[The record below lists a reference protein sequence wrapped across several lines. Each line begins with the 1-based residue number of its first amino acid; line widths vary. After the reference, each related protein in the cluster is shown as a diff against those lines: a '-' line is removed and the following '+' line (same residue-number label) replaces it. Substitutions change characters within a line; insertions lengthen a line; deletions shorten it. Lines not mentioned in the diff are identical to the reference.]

1 MTQPSRLDDPEI
13 RAVLEANRAKMA
25 MMQAQ
30 KQAAAAGT
38 KSNPTFATNTGD
50 GIVGVSSVGL
60 PKPAV
65 GTTNTATTG
74 GNLRSNPVFSVE
86 EMLAPTPGPR
96 LSEEYAPKLSGVL
109 RTPPISG
116 IASDAGLP
124 SVGDLFSPQPAL
136 PLGLSIGSSHVSSTA
151 AAAAQRVGG
160 SYSAGSSTM
169 ISNEFDPIPHF
180 AAWDSTRPY
189 LSNQFLFN
197 HAAELASGQ
206 VSAAPAQPLESYPP
220 QVQES
225 MLVDDLLHAFGGFE
239 GTWIRPKIV
248 DGRNGP
254 RLDFRIVA
262 RGQLEPALL
271 EMATRMLPLCECV
284 AVVSRYAESR
294 RRYEWGVV
302 CQALAGAMR
311 GVLHDWDLMIAQ
323 LEHQLRE
330 GKLTLQALWY
340 YVQPPMAALK
350 LVATVAAEASS
361 RCLRGAGLLS
371 LLHTKASAL
380 MGDADAHKLA
390 LRLLRAAAEPYF
402 SMLEKWLTQGVVD
415 DPYSEFMIQEN
426 FEINKSELS
435 GDGGAAFWGERLV
448 LRAALDPLT
457 GAPIMKATTSGSY
470 SFSRKND
477 ASLSGS
483 GGGVNSTSST
493 TATTTSTAG
502 PAYDVPNFLERVQ
515 MAILDTGR
523 CLNLISTCSGSG
535 GEGSIPPQQQQQQQH
550 IERTLPVGVR
560 LQYDEG
566 DRFLLHVEHAHK
578 TAAAAALSLMRHE
591 VGVSRGLAAI
601 KRYFLAAQGDLF
613 LGLMESGD
621 ADLNSVCG
629 TVPLQQ
635 LQSVLD
641 IAVRCSSAATDPAAA
656 RLKAAYDHRSVLN
669 LLIAITQTA
678 GPVTATDSPTKRPK
692 LRPVVPTAMTA
703 AEKSTV
709 GRQRRAR
716 ESFMLSYEVP
726 WPLSI
731 VVPDSAMAQYQMI
744 FRHLFELKWVE
755 KELNRVCSL
764 YQTTRPLAVA
774 QRRSA
779 ADFNAGRR
787 LSTSTTTT
795 GGGGVSDGTTMSAA
809 DAAAALSAAAP
820 PPVANQALT
829 RAYRTCQLM
838 THFFRQYL
846 LYATFEVLEP
856 LWCALELHI
865 ESAGSIDEIVDF
877 HKMFLRRVMKGLL
890 LSRKVV
896 VLRSLLS
903 LKQTALD
910 FVALSCRHVDLDLS
924 IFDGGDGPGSDASSS
939 RAGSASAGGGGG
951 GGGVSRGA
959 GVKGKEAVAAAKR
972 AKRIERES
980 QIKSALNEAL
990 SNPEFSAGLNEYR
1003 TKFEAR
1009 CSDFMSALAEAH
1021 RQARSERTDTREE
1034 LEGLLNLMGRLD
1046 FNGYFAR
1053 AGLGGVALAEE
1064 GLR

>member
-1 MTQPSRLDDPEI
+1 MTGPSRLDDPEI

-30 KQAAAAGT
+30 KQAQEQVAAAGT
-38 KSNPTFATNTGD
+38 SNNPTFATNTSSAD
-50 GIVGVSSVGL
+50 GTVDVSSVGL
-60 PKPAV
+60 PTPAV
-65 GTTNTATTG
+65 GTSNTATTS

-86 EMLAPTPGPR
+86 EMMAPTSDPH

-124 SVGDLFSPQPAL
+124 PVGDLFSPQPAL
-136 PLGLSIGSSHVSSTA
+136 PLGLSFGSSQLSSTA
-151 AAAAQRVGG
+151 AAARRVGG
-160 SYSAGSSTM
+160 PHSAGTSSM
-169 ISNEFDPIPHF
+169 ISNEYDPIPHF

-197 HAAELASGQ
+197 HAADLASGQ

-239 GTWIRPKIV
+239 GTWIRPKVV
-248 DGRNGP
+248 DGRNGH

-284 AVVSRYAESR
+284 AVISRYAESR

-311 GVLHDWDLMIAQ
+311 GVLQDWDLMIAQ

-350 LVATVAAEASS
+350 LVATIAAEASS

-371 LLHTKASAL
+371 LLHAKVSAL

-402 SMLEKWLTQGVVD
+402 SMLEKWLTQGLVD

-426 FEINKSELS
+426 FEINKSELC
-435 GDGGAAFWGERLV
+435 GDGGAAFWGERFV
-448 LRAALDPLT
+448 LRPALDPLT
-457 GAPIMKATTSGSY
+457 GAPIMKATTGDMY
-470 SFSRKND
+470 SLNKMNN
-477 ASLSGS
+477 ASLGGHGNSG
-483 GGGVNSTSST
+483 NPNSST
-493 TATTTSTAG
+493 TTTG
-502 PAYDVPNFLERVQ
+502 PAYDVPTFLERVQ

-523 CLNLISTCSGSG
+523 CLNLTSTCSGTG
-535 GEGSIPPQQQQQQQH
+535 GSIQPSQH
-550 IERTLPVGVR
+550 QIERTLPVGVR
-560 LQYDEG
+560 LEYDEG
-566 DRFLLHVEHAHK
+566 GRYLLHVEHAHK
-578 TAAAAALSLMRHE
+578 AAAAAALSLMRHE

-678 GPVTATDSPTKRPK
+678 GPVTATESPSKRPK

-764 YQTTRPLAVA
+764 YQTTRPLAIA

-779 ADFNAGRR
+779 ATFNVGRR
-787 LSTSTTTT
+787 TSTST
-795 GGGGVSDGTTMSAA
+795 GKGISDAAPISAT

-820 PPVANQALT
+820 PPVANQALA

-856 LWCALELHI
+856 LWSALEMHI
-865 ESAGSIDEIVDF
+865 ESAGSVDEIVDF

-924 IFDGGDGPGSDASSS
+924 IYDGGDGLGGDTSSS
-939 RAGSASAGGGGG
+939 RVGSASAGGSVSGSGAGGG
-951 GGGVSRGA
+951 GGA
-959 GVKGKEAVAAAKR
+959 GLKGKEAAAAAKR

-1009 CSDFMSALAEAH
+1009 CRDFMSALAEAH

-1053 AGLGGVALAEE
+1053 AGLGGVALAE
-1064 GLR
+1064 

>member
-13 RAVLEANRAKMA
+13 RAVLEANRAKIA

-30 KQAAAAGT
+30 KQAQEQATAAAAAAGT
-38 KSNPTFATNTGD
+38 INAANNPSSVD
-50 GIVGVSSVGL
+50 GVVGVASVGL
-60 PKPAV
+60 PKVAAV
-65 GTTNTATTG
+65 GTTATTS
-74 GNLRSNPVFSVE
+74 GNLRSNPVFSIE
-86 EMLAPTPGPR
+86 EMMGPTPGPR
-96 LSEEYAPKLSGVL
+96 ISGEYAPKLAGVL

-124 SVGDLFSPQPAL
+124 PVGDLFSPQPAL
-136 PLGLSIGSSHVSSTA
+136 PLGLSLGPSSSSSLTP
-151 AAAAQRVGG
+151 QRRPH
-160 SYSAGSSTM
+160 SAGSSSM
-169 ISNEFDPIPHF
+169 VSDEYDPIPHF

-189 LSNQFLFN
+189 LSSQFLFN
-197 HAAELASGQ
+197 HAADLAAGQ
-206 VSAAPAQPLESYPP
+206 ASAAPAQPLESYPP

-239 GTWIRPKIV
+239 GTWIRPKVV

-284 AVVSRYAESR
+284 AVVSRYVETR

-311 GVLHDWDLMIAQ
+311 GVLQDWDLMIAQ
-323 LEHQLRE
+323 LEHQLRG

-340 YVQPPMAALK
+340 YVQPPMAALR
-350 LVATVAAEASS
+350 LVATIAAEASP
-361 RCLRGAGLLS
+361 RRLRGAGLLS
-371 LLHTKASAL
+371 LLHNKVGAL

-402 SMLEKWLTQGVVD
+402 SMLEKWLTQGIVD

-435 GDGGAAFWGERLV
+435 GDGGAAFWSERFV

-457 GAPIMKATTSGSY
+457 GAPMMKARFSSVFGGGGSGNTASVSSMNDSLLGSGS
-470 SFSRKND
+470 
-477 ASLSGS
+477 S
-483 GGGVNSTSST
+483 GGGINSSS
-493 TATTTSTAG
+493 TATTG
-502 PAYDVPNFLERVQ
+502 PAFDVPAFLERAQ
-515 MAILDTGR
+515 KAILDTGR
-523 CLNLISTCSGSG
+523 CLNLTRTCSSSG
-535 GEGSIPPQQQQQQQH
+535 VTGHQQQQL
-550 IERTLPVGVR
+550 ERTLPAGVR
-560 LQYDEG
+560 LEYDEG
-566 DRFLLHVEHAHK
+566 GRFLLHVEHAHK
-578 TAAAAALSLMRHE
+578 AAAAAALSLMRHE

-613 LGLMESGD
+613 IGLMESGD

-678 GPVTATDSPTKRPK
+678 GPMAATDSPTKRPK
-692 LRPVVPTAMTA
+692 LRPVVPTSMTA

-755 KELNRVCSL
+755 KELNRVCTL
-764 YQTTRPLAVA
+764 YQTTRPLAIA

-779 ADFNAGRR
+779 ATLNSGRR
-787 LSTSTTTT
+787 TSTST
-795 GGGGVSDGTTMSAA
+795 GSEVPLSAA
-809 DAAAALSAAAP
+809 YAAAALSAAAP
-820 PPVANQALT
+820 PPVANQALI

-856 LWCALELHI
+856 LWHALEGHI
-865 ESAGSIDEIVDF
+865 ESAGSVDEIVEF
-877 HKMFLRRVMKGLL
+877 HKVFLRRVMKGLL

-910 FVALSCRHVDLDLS
+910 FVALSCRHVDLNLS
-924 IFDGGDGPGSDASSS
+924 VFDGEGQSSAGGDGASSS
-939 RAGSASAGGGGG
+939 RVGSASGTSGTGSSA
-951 GGGVSRGA
+951 VS
-959 GVKGKEAVAAAKR
+959 KKEAAAAAKR
-972 AKRIERES
+972 AKRLEKES

-990 SNPEFSAGLNEYR
+990 SNPEFSAGLNDYR
-1003 TKFEAR
+1003 VKFEAR
-1009 CSDFMSALAEAH
+1009 CRDFMSALAEAH

-1064 GLR
+1064 GFR

>member
-1 MTQPSRLDDPEI
+1 
-13 RAVLEANRAKMA
+13 MA
-25 MMQAQ
+25 SA
-30 KQAAAAGT
+30 
-38 KSNPTFATNTGD
+38 D
-50 GIVGVSSVGL
+50 
-60 PKPAV
+60 
-65 GTTNTATTG
+65 
-74 GNLRSNPVFSVE
+74 
-86 EMLAPTPGPR
+86 
-96 LSEEYAPKLSGVL
+96 EY
-109 RTPPISG
+109 
-116 IASDAGLP
+116 
-124 SVGDLFSPQPAL
+124 
-136 PLGLSIGSSHVSSTA
+136 
-151 AAAAQRVGG
+151 
-160 SYSAGSSTM
+160 
-169 ISNEFDPIPHF
+169 DPIPHF
-180 AAWDSTRPY
+180 AAWDSTRPF
-189 LSNQFLFN
+189 LSGQFLFN
-197 HAAELASGQ
+197 HAADLASGQ
-206 VSAAPAQPLESYPP
+206 ASAAPAQPLESYPP

-239 GTWIRPKIV
+239 GTWIRPKVV

-284 AVVSRYAESR
+284 AVVSRYAETR

-311 GVLHDWDLMIAQ
+311 GVLQDWDLMIAQ

-350 LVATVAAEASS
+350 LVASIAAEASS
-361 RCLRGAGLLS
+361 RRLRGGGLLS
-371 LLHTKASAL
+371 LLHTKVSAV

-390 LRLLRAAAEPYF
+390 LRLLRAACEPYF
-402 SMLEKWLTQGVVD
+402 AMLEKWLTQGIVD

-426 FEINKSELS
+426 FEINKNELS
-435 GDGGAAFWGERLV
+435 GDGGSAFWSERFV

-457 GAPIMKATTSGSY
+457 GAPMMKATSNY
-470 SFSRKND
+470 SS
-477 ASLSGS
+477 SGS
-483 GGGVNSTSST
+483 GGST
-493 TATTTSTAG
+493 TMIGDGTSGAGTTTTTG
-502 PAYDVPNFLERVQ
+502 PAYDVPSFLERAQ
-515 MAILDTGR
+515 KAILDTGR
-523 CLNLISTCSGSG
+523 CLNLTRTCSSSG
-535 GEGSIPPQQQQQQQH
+535 DGKQQIQ
-550 IERTLPVGVR
+550 IERTLPAGVK
-560 LQYDEG
+560 LEYDEAG
-566 DRFLLHVEHAHK
+566 RFLLHVEHAHK
-578 TAAAAALSLMRHE
+578 AAAAAALSLMRHE

-678 GPVTATDSPTKRPK
+678 GPVAATDSPTKRPK

-755 KELNRVCSL
+755 RELNRVCSL
-764 YQTTRPLAVA
+764 YQTTRPLAIA
-774 QRRSA
+774 QRRSSA
-779 ADFNAGRR
+779 NFNIRR
-787 LSTSTTTT
+787 SSTA
-795 GGGGVSDGTTMSAA
+795 GGGGGTVESAA
-809 DAAAALSAAAP
+809 DAAAALAAAAP
-820 PPVANQALT
+820 PPVANQALA

-856 LWCALELHI
+856 LWSALESHI
-865 ESAGSIDEIVDF
+865 ESAGSVDEIVEF
-877 HKMFLRRVMKGLL
+877 HKVFLRRVMKGLL

-924 IFDGGDGPGSDASSS
+924 VFDGEGGIGGEAGGS
-939 RAGSASAGGGGG
+939 RAGSASGGG
-951 GGGVSRGA
+951 A
-959 GVKGKEAVAAAKR
+959 AKGKEAAAAAKR
-972 AKRIERES
+972 AKRIEKEA

-990 SNPEFSAGLNEYR
+990 SNPEFSAGLNDYR
-1003 TKFEAR
+1003 MKFEAR
-1009 CSDFMSALAEAH
+1009 CSDFMSALADAH

>member
-1 MTQPSRLDDPEI
+1 MTQPSKLDDPEI

-25 MMQAQ
+25 MMQAH
-30 KQAAAAGT
+30 KQAQEQAATAGT
-38 KSNPTFATNTGD
+38 RNNPTFAAKTSSAD
-50 GIVGVSSVGL
+50 GIVDVSSVGL

-65 GTTNTATTG
+65 GATNTATTS

-86 EMLAPTPGPR
+86 QTMATPGPR
-96 LSEEYAPKLSGVL
+96 LSEEYAPKLAGVL

-124 SVGDLFSPQPAL
+124 PVGDLFSPQPAL
-136 PLGLSIGSSHVSSTA
+136 PLGLSIGSSHPSSSG
-151 AAAAQRVGG
+151 AAQKAGRPHSDGG
-160 SYSAGSSTM
+160 STM
-169 ISNEFDPIPHF
+169 VSDEYDPIPHF

-189 LSNQFLFN
+189 LSSQFLFN
-197 HAAELASGQ
+197 HATDLASGQ

-239 GTWIRPKIV
+239 GTWIRPKVV

-311 GVLHDWDLMIAQ
+311 GVLQDWDLMIAQ

-350 LVATVAAEASS
+350 LVAIVAAEASS
-361 RCLRGAGLLS
+361 RRLRGAGLLS
-371 LLHTKASAL
+371 FLHTRVSAL

-402 SMLEKWLTQGVVD
+402 SMLEKWLTQGVID

-426 FEINKSELS
+426 FEINICELS
-435 GDGGAAFWGERLV
+435 GDGGAAFWGERFV

-457 GAPIMKATTSGSY
+457 GAPMMKATNGG
-470 SFSRKND
+470 
-477 ASLSGS
+477 SGS
-483 GGGVNSTSST
+483 GGMNDSLLSGGGSGINSTSTT
-493 TATTTSTAG
+493 TAIG
-502 PAYDVPNFLERVQ
+502 PAYDVPAFLERAQ
-515 MAILDTGR
+515 KAILDTGR
-523 CLNLISTCSGSG
+523 CLNLTRTCAGGGGSA
-535 GEGSIPPQQQQQQQH
+535 EQQ

-560 LQYDEG
+560 LEYDEG
-566 DRFLLHVEHAHK
+566 GRFLLHVEHAHK
-578 TAAAAALSLMRHE
+578 AAAAAALSLMRHE

-656 RLKAAYDHRSVLN
+656 HLKAAYDHRSVLN

-678 GPVTATDSPTKRPK
+678 GPVAATDSPTKRPK

-779 ADFNAGRR
+779 ASFNIRR
-787 LSTSTTTT
+787 RTSLSTAGGILDATTI
-795 GGGGVSDGTTMSAA
+795 SAA

-820 PPVANQALT
+820 PPVANQALA

-856 LWCALELHI
+856 LWSALEMHI
-865 ESAGSIDEIVDF
+865 ESAGSVDEIVEF

-890 LSRKVV
+890 LSRKVL

-924 IFDGGDGPGSDASSS
+924 IYDRGDGSGGDASSS
-939 RAGSASAGGGGG
+939 RAGSASAGGSASGAGGG
-951 GGGVSRGA
+951 ASAGA
-959 GVKGKEAVAAAKR
+959 KGKEAAAAAKR
-972 AKRIERES
+972 AKRIEKEA
-980 QIKSALNEAL
+980 QIKSALNAAL
-990 SNPEFSAGLNEYR
+990 SNPEFSAGLNDYR
-1003 TKFEAR
+1003 IKFEAR

-1053 AGLGGVALAEE
+1053 AGLGGVGLAEE